1 MAESPPP
8 NEFEHLS
15 LEVLKVLGKTLS
27 QMNLYT
33 ASHPAVRA
41 MISETAV
48 MLSKILEQT
57 AEKEAS
63 YTLDGDK
70 LIANGKVVGA
80 VTQVPNSIP
89 NIFARF
95 KLSSSH
101 LPPGVTGERLSPLP
115 TAALRPEAAKGVEPK
130 AYLKEKGVEHIVLN
144 ESVYARVDKRG
155 LGRGPGP
162 GMGPGPG
169 GGGGPGTE
177 GGGGGGGPGGATS
190 EAAALAERVRTESLD
205 STIEELVSRSVPNPE
220 DQKLIIDAVLSRV
233 RAELAEK
240 VKEATQD
247 LHKDVTVLK
256 NEAVRTDAVLT
267 NMADGVVVVD
277 DQGRVLMMNPAAE
290 ELYGVQLAQVAGKP
304 LSDHIKDEHLL
315 TMAKDATVSAE
326 GTFTPQLE
334 VKANEDARRTLRAS
348 TAVVQTES
356 GKTIGMVSAISDAA
370 KHRELDRKERE
381 FIAHVTHELRA
392 PLTAIRAALEI
403 LDGAIIG
410 KIGQE
415 EQRIMGNAL
424 RNTDRL
430 EDLISS
436 ILDFS
441 KIESGQM
448 TVHPKPISAEKL
460 AQEAV
465 ESIKPWAMKKG
476 VRLEFQTEPSLQ
488 PVLADQKRTVQ
499 VMVNLLSNAIKF
511 TPREGRIVVS
521 LAGKPKLVQFS
532 VSDTGPGIAKEDQ
545 EKVFQKF
552 VQIAA
557 GEKHPG
563 GTGLGL
569 AIAQSLIL
577 LQQGTMWIESEV
589 GKGATFLFTLPEY
602 VAQGEEAQAQAPAP
616 LPWWKKLLGLK

>member
-1 MAESPPP
+1 MAEQAPAG
-8 NEFEHLS
+8 EFERLS

-33 ASHPAVRA
+33 AGHPAVKA

-48 MLSKILEQT
+48 LLAKTLEQ
-57 AEKEAS
+57 ASEKELS
-63 YTLDGDK
+63 YSLDGDK
-70 LIANGKVVGA
+70 LIANGKVVGGRA
-80 VTQVPNSIP
+80 QVPNSIP

-95 KLSSSH
+95 KLSS
-101 LPPGVTGERLSPLP
+101 LTFRPGVSGEELGSLCQL
-115 TAALRPEAAKGVEPK
+115 AALRPEAAKGIEAP
-130 AYLKEKGVEHIVLN
+130 AFLKERGVEHIIFN

-155 LGRGPGP
+155 AGRGGLGAGP
-162 GMGPGPG
+162 GLGPGPG
-169 GGGGPGTE
+169 GGGPGAGP
-177 GGGGGGGPGGATS
+177 GPGGASS
-190 EAAALAERVRTESLD
+190 EAAAMAERARTESLD
-205 STIEELVSRSVPNPE
+205 TTIEELVSRSVPNPE
-220 DQKLIIDAVLSRV
+220 DQKLIIEAVLSRV
-233 RAELAEK
+233 RAELEEK
-240 VKEATQD
+240 VKEVTRE
-247 LHKDVTVLK
+247 LHKDVSVLK
-256 NEAVRTDAVLT
+256 NEAVRTEAVLT

-290 ELYGVQLAQVAGKP
+290 ELYGVQLSQVAGKP
-304 LSDHIKDEHLL
+304 LSDHMKEEHLL
-315 TMAKDATVSAE
+315 TMAKDAVVSAE
-326 GTFTPQLE
+326 GPFTPKLE
-334 VKANEDARRTLRAS
+334 VKANDDARRTLRAS

-403 LDGAIIG
+403 LDGAIVG

-465 ESIKPWAMKKG
+465 ESMKPWAMKKG
-476 VRLEFQTEPSLQ
+476 VRLDFQTEPSLQ

-511 TPREGRIVVS
+511 TPREGRILVA

-532 VSDTGPGIAKEDQ
+532 VSDTGPGIAKDDQ

-552 VQIAA
+552 VQVAA

-569 AIAQSLIL
+569 AIAKSLIL
-577 LQQGTMWIESEV
+577 LQQGQMWVESEV
-589 GKGATFLFTLPEY
+589 GRGANFLFTLPEY
-602 VAQGEEAQAQAPAP
+602 VAQGEEAQAPAP
-616 LPWWKKLLGLK
+616 LPWWKKLLGIK